1 MIAIIDYGLGNLE
14 SVKKSLSAA
23 GAAAIITNKRDQIVK
38 ADKIIL
44 PGQGAFA
51 DGIKNLNQSGLIP
64 FLNQQILE
72 KRKSFLGICLG
83 LQLLGDTSFENG
95 KHRGLGWIK
104 GKVIRLKVGK
114 KEKLPH
120 VGWNNVSFAKNSR
133 LFSKIPDQSDFYFVH
148 SYYLKPENQN
158 IIAAACNYGE
168 KFPVAFIQK
177 NIWATLF
184 HPEKSQQPGLQLLKN
199 FVSFA

>member
-1 MIAIIDYGLGNLE
+1 MIAVIDYGLGNLA
-14 SVKKSLSAA
+14 SVVKAIRAA
-23 GAAAIITNKRDQIVK
+23 GAEATITADPNLIQR

-51 DGIKNLNQSGLIP
+51 DGIKNLKSAGLIP
-64 FLNQQILE
+64 ILNQQILE
-72 KRKSFLGICLG
+72 KRKPFLGICLG

-95 KHRGLGWIK
+95 KHQGLGWIK

-120 VGWNNVSFAKNSR
+120 VGWDNVSFAKNSR
-133 LFSKIPDQSDFYFVH
+133 IFSKIPDQSDFYFVH
-148 SYYLKPENQN
+148 SFYLKPENKK
-158 IIAAACNYGE
+158 IIAATCTYGE
-168 KFPVAFIQK
+168 KFPVCLIRQ

-199 FVSFA
+199 FIIFS